1 MIVKCLHS
9 DEEHFQF
16 LGIEVSMQKVVARVI
31 NDADLLGVGVE
42 TNSALEF
49 VLSIK
54 ELQIMFFMERVG
66 LSH

>member
-1 MIVKCLHS
+1 
-9 DEEHFQF
+9 
-16 LGIEVSMQKVVARVI
+16 MQKVVARVI